1 MKNIRTIKQMVTAIK
16 QQRISLNMTQAQLG
30 EKSGL
35 GQSQIAKL
43 ENQAVEPGL
52 GKVLKV
58 LAALDLELDLTSKN
72 QTSSPKIKLK
82 WKDD

>member
-16 QQRISLNMTQAQLG
+16 QQRISLNLTQAQLG